1 MSDVVMTRRTFL
13 KAVSAAGVSAAMASA
28 GLGCVKRPEYDV
40 VVVGAGVIGCCIAR
54 ELARYD
60 LNILVAESGLD
71 LACGASRANSGIV
84 HAGYDPEPGTL
95 KARYNVEGAAMFPQW
110 QRELGFAYFQNGA
123 LVLGFDDED
132 RSTLEGLVERA
143 MENGVQDVRIVES
156 EELREMEPNVSPDA
170 ICALSVPSSGLVDPY
185 GLTYAAAEN
194 AAANGV
200 EFAFDHRVTALERT
214 RDGFKVSMNDGQ
226 ESCTVRAVVNAA
238 GVYADQ
244 INNMVSGKEL
254 SIAPRKGEYL
264 LYKNTLAGMFSRTLF
279 QAPTAKGK
287 GVLVASTAFSNPFI
301 GPSADDVDCKDDVAT
316 TPEGQQ
322 YVLEQ
327 AKRTWPDVSEDG
339 VIARYAGLRAC
350 DASGNGD
357 FVIGEAEDVPGFFN
371 AACIDS
377 PGLASAPA
385 IAVDLAG
392 MVAES
397 LEARKRA
404 GFDPVREPAPLLAMM
419 SQDQVD
425 ALIAQNP
432 LYGVSACSCSK
443 VSEGEIVD
451 ALHRSLPVLSLDA
464 LKWRTGATMG
474 PCHGGRCNAK
484 IIDIV
489 MRELGI
495 NPSDLRKRN
504 QDSPVVAQVDE
515 AAEADAAAIAEG
527 ALEKMDTYLKGA
539 GKREAGSG
547 ELGLVGTRPAG
558 VCAAIEAVGVMGVTG
573 CIPGTKA
580 LIWGSHDA
588 ALLAAFALADAG
600 VQIVAVVEPE
610 GGITASDITLGELEE
625 RKMVFLPNSRV
636 VRIIGDGRLSDVEV
650 ESDGKIEQY
659 ECDLLIA
666 SPVLIS
672 I

>member
-1 MSDVVMTRRTFL
+1 MTRRAFL
-13 KAVSAAGVSAAMASA
+13 KTVGAAGVSAAMASM
-28 GLGCVKRPEYDV
+28 GIGCVKCHEYDV
-40 VVVGAGVIGCCIAR
+40 VVVGAGVIGCCVAR

-60 LNILVAESGLD
+60 LRVLVAESGLD

-123 LVLGFDDED
+123 LVLAFDEED

-143 MENGVQDVRIVES
+143 AENGVQDVRIVES
-156 EELREMEPNVSPDA
+156 DELRKMEPNVSDEA
-170 ICALSVPSSGLVDPY
+170 VCALSVPSSGLVDPY

-200 EFAFDHRVTALERT
+200 EFVFDHRVTGIERT
-214 RDGFKVSMNDGQ
+214 ADGFKVVMNDGG
-226 ESCTVRAVVNAA
+226 ESCMARAVVNAA

-244 INNMVSGKEL
+244 VNNMVSARTLG
-254 SIAPRKGEYL
+254 IAPRKGEYL
-264 LYKNTLAGMFSRTLF
+264 LYKNALAGTFSHTLF
-279 QAPTAKGK
+279 QAPTVKGK
-287 GVLVASTAFSNPFI
+287 GVLVACTAFSNPFV
-301 GPSADDVDCKDDVAT
+301 GPSADDVDGKDDVAT
-316 TPEGQQ
+316 TREGQQ
-322 YVLEQ
+322 YVLDQ
-327 AKRTWPDVSEDG
+327 AKRTWPEASEEG
-339 VIARYAGLRAC
+339 VIARYAGLRAR
-350 DASGNGD
+350 DASGSGD
-357 FVIGEAEDVPGFFN
+357 FVVGEAEDAPGFFN

-392 MVAES
+392 KVAAR
-397 LEARKRA
+397 LEARERA
-404 GFDPVREPAPLLAMM
+404 DFDPVRAPAPLLALMP
-419 SQDQVD
+419 QDQVD
-425 ALIAQNP
+425 ALIERDP

-451 ALHRSLPVLSLDA
+451 ALHRALPVLSLDA

-484 IIDIV
+484 IIGIV

-495 NPSDLRKRN
+495 DPSDLRKRN
-504 QDSPVVAQVDE
+504 QDSPVVAQGEAPGTNLAELADE
-515 AAEADAAAIAEG
+515 TLAKMRPYLADS
-527 ALEKMDTYLKGA
+527 

-558 VCAAIEAVGVMGVTG
+558 VCAAIEAVGVMGVTE
-573 CIPGTKA
+573 CPPGTEA
-580 LIWGSHDA
+580 VVWGSHDA
-588 ALLAAFALADAG
+588 ALLAAFALAEAG
-600 VQIVAVVEPE
+600 VRIVAVVEPE
-610 GGITASDITLGELEE
+610 GDIAASDIALGELQD
-625 RKMVFLPNSRV
+625 RNIAFMPNSSV
-636 VRIIGDGRLSDVEV
+636 VRVLGEGRLSGVEV
-650 ESDGKIEQY
+650 ESNDKTEQY
-659 ECDLLIA
+659 ACDLLIA

-672 I
+672 V